1 MKRRLFVCF
10 LALTMLLSLTA
21 CGAASKTAASSAN
34 SRPADTVSAT
44 EEKGDLDADTNGYD
58 DEGRDSGGSVLENQK
73 IIYTGDINLETTAFD
88 EAVKALAA
96 LAEVKGGYL
105 ESSTVGGGSRGYRWA
120 DYTVRVPSAQF
131 QSFLDQ
137 AGELAHVTWQNT
149 EQQNITETYY
159 DTDGRLKTQQIKL
172 ERLQKLLAQAENM
185 EDIIT
190 IESAISETEWNI
202 EDLSGTLRHYDAL
215 VDFATINVHVSE
227 VYKYS
232 DTEELPENFGDRLS
246 SAMSRGWH
254 SFVNGMEDFAVALAY
269 SWMWLILWAVII
281 AAAVVILRKIRR
293 RNGTKKPLFKKKND
307 VINENT
313 HDRVSELLERVGL
326 SKRMDHMP
334 DQLSGGEQQRVAI
347 ARAVVHRPKVVFA
360 DEPTGALDTAA
371 GFEVMRLFRELID
384 DEDITIVMTTHDP
397 NLMELGDEV
406 FELSD
411 GIVI

>member
-44 EEKGDLDADTNGYD
+44 EEKGYFDADTNGYD

-88 EAVKALAA
+88 ETVKALAA

-131 QSFLDQ
+131 QGFLDQ
-137 AGELAHVTWQNT
+137 AGELAHVTWRNT
-149 EQQNITETYY
+149 NLENITETYY
-159 DTDGRLKTQQIKL
+159 DTAGRLKTQQIKL
-172 ERLQKLLAQAENM
+172 ERLQKLLSQAENM

-215 VDFATINVHVSE
+215 VDFAYEPGLAFLCERHGG
-227 VYKYS
+227 
-232 DTEELPENFGDRLS
+232 LR
-246 SAMSRGWH
+246 RG
-254 SFVNGMEDFAVALAY
+254 
-269 SWMWLILWAVII
+269 
-281 AAAVVILRKIRR
+281 
-293 RNGTKKPLFKKKND
+293 
-307 VINENT
+307 
-313 HDRVSELLERVGL
+313 
-326 SKRMDHMP
+326 
-334 DQLSGGEQQRVAI
+334 
-347 ARAVVHRPKVVFA
+347 
-360 DEPTGALDTAA
+360 A
-371 GFEVMRLFRELID
+371 GV
-384 DEDITIVMTTHDP
+384 
-397 NLMELGDEV
+397 
-406 FELSD
+406 
-411 GIVI
+411 

>member
-44 EEKGDLDADTNGYD
+44 EEKGYFDAETNGGYD

-88 EAVKALAA
+88 ETVKAVAA

-131 QSFLDQ
+131 QGFLDQ
-137 AGELAHVTWQNT
+137 AGELAHVTWRNT
-149 EQQNITETYY
+149 NLENITETYY
-159 DTDGRLKTQQIKL
+159 DTAGRLKTQQIKL
-172 ERLQKLLAQAENM
+172 ERLQKLLSQA
-185 EDIIT
+185 
-190 IESAISETEWNI
+190 SAISETEWNI

-246 SAMSRGWH
+246 SALSRGWH

-281 AAAVVILRKIRR
+281 VAAVVILRKIRR
-293 RNGTKKPLFKKKND
+293 RSGMKKPLFKKKND
-307 VINENT
+307 V
-313 HDRVSELLERVGL
+313 
-326 SKRMDHMP
+326 KP
-334 DQLSGGEQQRVAI
+334 DDKSG
-347 ARAVVHRPKVVFA
+347 
-360 DEPTGALDTAA
+360 DT
-371 GFEVMRLFRELID
+371 
-384 DEDITIVMTTHDP
+384 
-397 NLMELGDEV
+397 
-406 FELSD
+406 
-411 GIVI
+411 

>member
-21 CGAASKTAASSAN
+21 CGAASKTAASVDSSAN
-34 SRPADTVSAT
+34 DHPAESPAVT
-44 EEKGDLDADTNGYD
+44 EEKGYFDADTNGYD
-58 DEGRDSGGSVLENQK
+58 DEGRDSGGGVLENQK
-73 IIYTGDINLETTAFD
+73 IIYTGDINLETTEFD

-137 AGELAHVTWQNT
+137 AGELAHVTCRKQLFW
-149 EQQNITETYY
+149 
-159 DTDGRLKTQQIKL
+159 LKTQQIKL
-172 ERLQKLLAQAENM
+172 ERLQKLLSQAENM

-307 VINENT
+307 V
-313 HDRVSELLERVGL
+313 
-326 SKRMDHMP
+326 KP
-334 DQLSGGEQQRVAI
+334 DDKSG
-347 ARAVVHRPKVVFA
+347 
-360 DEPTGALDTAA
+360 DT
-371 GFEVMRLFRELID
+371 
-384 DEDITIVMTTHDP
+384 
-397 NLMELGDEV
+397 
-406 FELSD
+406 
-411 GIVI
+411 

>member
-44 EEKGDLDADTNGYD
+44 EEKGYFDADTNGYD

-88 EAVKALAA
+88 ETVKAVAA
-96 LAEVKGGYL
+96 LAEAKGGYL

-131 QSFLDQ
+131 QGFLDQ
-137 AGELAHVTWQNT
+137 AGGLAHVTWQNT

-215 VDFATINVHVSE
+215 VDFATVTVSLQE

-232 DTEELPENFGDRLS
+232 DTEELPENFGQRIGNAL
-246 SAMSRGWH
+246 SRGWR
-254 SFVNGMEDFAVALAY
+254 SFVDGMADFIVALAY
-269 SWMWLILWAVII
+269 NWMWIVLWAAVII
-281 AAAVVILRKIRR
+281 AAAVIVGKIRR
-293 RNGTKKPLFKKKND
+293 RRRATKNLPAAEKTDEKPGDK
-307 VINENT
+307 
-313 HDRVSELLERVGL
+313 
-326 SKRMDHMP
+326 
-334 DQLSGGEQQRVAI
+334 SG
-347 ARAVVHRPKVVFA
+347 
-360 DEPTGALDTAA
+360 
-371 GFEVMRLFRELID
+371 
-384 DEDITIVMTTHDP
+384 
-397 NLMELGDEV
+397 N
-406 FELSD
+406 S
-411 GIVI
+411 